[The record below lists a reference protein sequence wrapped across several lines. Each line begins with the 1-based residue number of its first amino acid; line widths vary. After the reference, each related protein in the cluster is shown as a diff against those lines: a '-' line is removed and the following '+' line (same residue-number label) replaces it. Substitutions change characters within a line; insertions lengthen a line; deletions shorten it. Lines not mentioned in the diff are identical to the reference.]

1 MSTTSNPSQKAA
13 QQSAATYASSQPLQ
27 IGAIQG
33 NLTVASSSRITGGPF
48 GAQRLVM
55 PGDTNLRS
63 EILENE
69 VFGLPVARMIDLWVT
84 KFSNDWVDIA
94 DLEDDQFWYYV
105 YARLKSLGEV
115 ETHYLTDRARY
126 VCRKP
131 L

>member
-1 MSTTSNPSQKAA
+1 MTPS
-13 QQSAATYASSQPLQ
+13 
-27 IGAIQG
+27 
-33 NLTVASSSRITGGPF
+33 
-48 GAQRLVM
+48 
-55 PGDTNLRS
+55 DTNLRS

-94 DLEDDQFWYYV
+94 DLEDEQFWYYV
-105 YARLKSLGEV
+105 YVRLKSLGEV